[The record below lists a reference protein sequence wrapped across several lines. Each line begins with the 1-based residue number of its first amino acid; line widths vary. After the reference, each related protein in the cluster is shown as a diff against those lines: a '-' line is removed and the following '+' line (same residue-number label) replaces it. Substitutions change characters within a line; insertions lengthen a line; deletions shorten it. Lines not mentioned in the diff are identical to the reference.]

1 MAPMINGNQLLPSG
15 RCGNPPNPPPFLRN
29 SSSSDGPRERPRPPG
44 SGVGSQG
51 FTGSAFDP
59 PLGPVGL
66 FAPPVSPESGESH
79 GPLPF
84 VAKITGPCLSNLVLI
99 KPL

>member
-1 MAPMINGNQLLPSG
+1 MISGNQLLPSG
-15 RCGNPPNPPPFLRN
+15 RCGKPPNPLPFLRN
-29 SSSSDGPRERPRPPG
+29 SSSSDGPRERARPPG
-44 SGVGSQG
+44 SGVGSHG

-59 PLGPVGL
+59 LPRSVAL
-66 FAPPVSPESGESH
+66 FAPPGSPESGESH
-79 GPLPF
+79 GPLLS